1 MIQLRASCRGTAV
14 TYETQRLGRKDCDEM
29 HCILFYLILLSEAT
43 FNYLMNTK
51 RAQKR

>member
-1 MIQLRASCRGTAV
+1 MIQLRASCLGTAV

-29 HCILFYLILLSEAT
+29 HCIYLILLSEAT